1 MSLEYNSLLA
11 SRQTEINEWSYNNKM
26 DTLFIF
32 QLLFISILIIC
43 ILMMFSYK
51 GIVGRAF
58 VGYIFGILVLINI
71 VTITN
76 RAMYTNNIRDK
87 KYWDKVMFDTDNKT
101 ISPKPKDT
109 ELISKL
115 DAVYGEKG
123 VMLSDADKSA
133 IISSSSSSSTLATQ
147 YGVSRDTI
155 CSIRKG
161 ACTC

>member
-1 MSLEYNSLLA
+1 MSVEYNSLLA
-11 SRQTEINEWSYNNKM
+11 ARQTEINEWSYNNKM

-32 QLLFISILIIC
+32 QLFFISALIIC

-58 VGYIFGILVLINI
+58 VGYIFGILLLINI
-71 VTITN
+71 ITIVN

-87 KYWDKVMFDTDNKT
+87 KYWDKVVFDADNKT
-101 ISPKPKDT
+101 VSPKPKDT

-115 DAVYGEKG
+115 DAAYGENG
-123 VMLSDADKSA
+123 IMLSDKDKSA
-133 IISSSSSSSTLATQ
+133 ITSSSSSTSTLATE
-147 YGVSRDTI
+147 YGVSKETI
-155 CSIRKG
+155 CSIRKA